1 MQLPLIQAVQEVT
14 ETSDL
19 VCILYSVSIKEVNY
33 YTNSVL
39 YEVAADSVNASER

>member
-19 VCILYSVSIKEVNY
+19 VHILYSVSIKEVIY
-33 YTNSVL
+33 CMNSVL
-39 YEVAADSVNASER
+39 YEVAAEGEC